1 MRIFQKSPTYLY
13 RVLFQRMV
21 VRTARSIPEYTTI
34 LGQATSPCG
43 SLYAAATLEGQ
54 IAVWRTAALSSAGP
68 IVRQDLWW
76 QHLT

>member
-1 MRIFQKSPTYLY
+1 
-13 RVLFQRMV
+13 MV

-54 IAVWRTAALSSAGP
+54 IAVWRTAALSSAAP
-68 IVRQDLWW
+68 IVRQDL
-76 QHLT
+76 